1 MMKELFKSVIFKQYN
16 VSIFGDSCHS
26 MKSTDIAEKII
37 TRNLQKDFLK
47 AHGVAKFHKE
57 NDKTSGWNA
66 YSLFYNL
73 I

>member
-1 MMKELFKSVIFKQYN
+1 MFRSLVIHVIVF
-16 VSIFGDSCHS
+16 

-57 NDKTSGWNA
+57 NDILKQVGGMPIHC
-66 YSLFYNL
+66 F
-73 I
+73 II

>member
-1 MMKELFKSVIFKQYN
+1 
-16 VSIFGDSCHS
+16 

-47 AHGVAKFHKE
+47 AHGVAKFLKE

>member
-1 MMKELFKSVIFKQYN
+1 MFRSLVIHVIVF
-16 VSIFGDSCHS
+16 

-66 YSLFYNL
+66 YSLFYNV